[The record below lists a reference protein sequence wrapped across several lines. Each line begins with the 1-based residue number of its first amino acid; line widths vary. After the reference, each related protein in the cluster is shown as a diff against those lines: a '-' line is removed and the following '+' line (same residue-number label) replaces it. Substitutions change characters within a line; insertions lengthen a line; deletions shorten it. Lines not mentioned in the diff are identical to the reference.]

1 VGLAAVAAAIVLSA
15 CAGVATRRRLG
26 PPAEHDAA
34 RLLKAML
41 FGAMPFV
48 TFFNVAHVE
57 FDRDVLGGVVV
68 GWIALATVAALAW
81 RLTRHITTRP
91 RTGTVMLGSILANTG
106 YLGYPL
112 VTVLLGASSLPTA
125 VVYDLLVAGPALFIG
140 AFATGAAF
148 GDAHGDSL
156 LERLRA
162 FFFLNPLMPAFVAG
176 LLAPSALAPDVLV
189 DASRILVFCMLP
201 AGFFAVGV
209 YLDSILAPRRALP
222 ALSRE
227 VTVAVV
233 LRLAVA
239 PLLLWVLALPL
250 IDLPGPYL
258 LLAAMPCGIN
268 TLLVAGVYELDRRR
282 AAAMIAWSTT
292 LVLTVVV
299 MLSAVL
305 A

>member
-15 CAGVATRRRLG
+15 CAGVAARRRLG
-26 PPAEHDAA
+26 ADAEHDAS
-34 RLLKAML
+34 RLLKVML

-68 GWIALATVAALAW
+68 GWLALALVALLAW
-81 RLTRHITTRP
+81 LGVRRVASRP
-91 RTGTVMLGSILANTG
+91 RTGTVMLGALLANTG

-112 VTVLLGASSLPTA
+112 VTVLLGASALPTA

-140 AFATGAAF
+140 AFAVGAAF

-156 LERLRA
+156 RERLGA
-162 FFFLNPLMPAFVAG
+162 FFFRNPLMPAFVAG
-176 LLAPSALAPDVLV
+176 LVAPAALAPDVLV
-189 DASRILVFCMLP
+189 DASRVLVFCMLP

-209 YLDSILAPRRALP
+209 YLDAILAPRRALP
-222 ALSRE
+222 PLSRD
-227 VTVAVV
+227 VTVAVA
-233 LRLAVA
+233 LRLVAA
-239 PLLLWVLALPL
+239 PLALWLLALPF
-250 IDLPGPYL
+250 IDLPDPYL

-268 TLLVAGVYELDRRR
+268 TLLVSWVYELDRRR

-292 LVLTVVV
+292 LVLTAVVV
-299 MLSAVL
+299 LSAVRG
-305 A
+305 